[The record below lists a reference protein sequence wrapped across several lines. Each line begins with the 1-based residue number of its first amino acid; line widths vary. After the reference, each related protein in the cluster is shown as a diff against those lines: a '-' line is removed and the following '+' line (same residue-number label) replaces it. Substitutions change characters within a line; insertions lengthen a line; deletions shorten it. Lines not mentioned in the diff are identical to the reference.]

1 MASPSKRARVSG
13 GAGEDALIG
22 TADSASLYN
31 VTLSPGWT
39 AEDSKVLELA
49 LAKFGVGRWAKI
61 TEAGVLP
68 GKSVAQLNLQT
79 QRLLGQQ
86 STREFMGL
94 HLFCSRVGLKNAQ
107 LLDAPRKNGCIIN
120 DGDTIS
126 LDESRRRKALNKQLY
141 GLSDAQVAAI
151 VLPRPPL
158 ASTPAADAAAAA
170 DAADADANAADAD
183 DDDDKEAIAAAER
196 RARVILAT
204 QTARAAAKPMP
215 VRDWNRAT
223 TLDPALGNT
232 AAAVAD
238 PPPPAETHAQ

>member
-1 MASPSKRARVSG
+1 MASPKRARVSS

-49 LAKFGVGRWAKI
+49 LAKFGVGRWRKI
-61 TEAGVLP
+61 TKAGVLP

-94 HLFCSRVGLKNAQ
+94 HLFCSRVGQKNA
-107 LLDAPRKNGCIIN
+107 LLVDAPRKNGCIIN
-120 DGDTIS
+120 DGDKIS
-126 LDESRRRKALNKQLY
+126 PDETQRRKALHRQLY

-151 VLPRPPL
+151 VLPKPPL
-158 ASTPAADAAAAA
+158 VVPPPAAAAAAAAA
-170 DAADADANAADAD
+170 DDDAV
-183 DDDDKEAIAAAER
+183 AAAER

-215 VRDWNRAT
+215 VRDWNLAS
-223 TLDPALGNT
+223 TLDPAL
-232 AAAVAD
+232 AAT
-238 PPPPAETHAQ
+238 PAPTNSTNAH